1 MNSTA
6 SPTSPGSRALLGAA
20 MGGLAAGAVDI
31 LYAFGMAAIAG
42 RAPLR
47 VLQSVASG
55 VLGQAAFEG
64 GVPAALLGL
73 LCHFAITLGAAFV
86 YLLAYT
92 RLPLLRRYFIPGV
105 VAFGA
110 AVYAVMHVIV
120 LPLSAIPFKMSYPP
134 ATLAQQ
140 LAVHVFLVA
149 LPIALCV
156 RRYSATPPVRSPSA

>member
-1 MNSTA
+1 M
-6 SPTSPGSRALLGAA
+6 TSDGKSETKKLGAPKPTKSSKGERPKTPDHSTETKLWGIVKEA
-20 MGGLAAGAVDI
+20 TKGIPIG
-31 LYAFGMAAIAG
+31 
-42 RAPLR
+42 PQLR
-47 VLQSVASG
+47 
-55 VLGQAAFEG
+55 
-64 GVPAALLGL
+64 LL
-73 LCHFAITLGAAFV
+73 
-86 YLLAYT
+86 
-92 RLPLLRRYFIPGV
+92 